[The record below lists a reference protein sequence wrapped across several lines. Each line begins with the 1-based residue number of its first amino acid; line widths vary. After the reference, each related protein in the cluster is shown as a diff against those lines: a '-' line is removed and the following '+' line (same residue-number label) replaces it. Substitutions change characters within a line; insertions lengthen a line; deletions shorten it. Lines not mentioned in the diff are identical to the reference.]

1 MSQQGRQS
9 DSKKEEFRRY
19 LEKAGVLDAFTKAL
33 VGLYEEPD
41 KPTDAM
47 EFVKRQLHGGPPEPI
62 NMDAL
67 KQEIQ
72 DLRMRNQQL
81 EEENEML
88 KSQLLK
94 YESEE
99 QAPATS

>member
-1 MSQQGRQS
+1 MIN
-9 DSKKEEFRRY
+9 FR
-19 LEKAGVLDAFTKAL
+19 
-33 VGLYEEPD
+33 
-41 KPTDAM
+41 
-47 EFVKRQLHGGPPEPI
+47 FVKRQLHGGPPEPI

-88 KSQLLK
+88 KSQVLVWELWSNFKNYLK
-94 YESEE
+94 I
-99 QAPATS
+99 